1 MDDYPLL
8 EPVPFDCPVKGG
20 AKKRYILSTFPTVAG
35 REIIAKYPLSGMPKL
50 GDYAVNEETMLKLMH
65 YVAVPV
71 EGREAMRLSTR
82 ELIDNH
88 VPNWEVLAR
97 IEIAM
102 LKNNC
107 SFFADG
113 RASSFLTGI
122 AQQLL
127 PLITKTLTGLSA
139 QSSAAAKPPS
149 AS

>member
-1 MDDYPLL
+1 MAYDLL
-8 EPVPFDCPVKGG
+8 DPTPFDCPVKGG
-20 AKKRYILSTFPTVAG
+20 KTKRYLLSTFPTVDG

-65 YVAVPV
+65 YVAVEV
-71 EGREAMRLSTR
+71 EGREPMRLSTR
-82 ELIDNH
+82 ELVDNH
-88 VPNWEVLAR
+88 VPGWEALAR

-102 LKNNC
+102 LKHNC

-127 PLITKTLTGLSA
+127 PLITKTLTALSA

-149 AS
+149 TS